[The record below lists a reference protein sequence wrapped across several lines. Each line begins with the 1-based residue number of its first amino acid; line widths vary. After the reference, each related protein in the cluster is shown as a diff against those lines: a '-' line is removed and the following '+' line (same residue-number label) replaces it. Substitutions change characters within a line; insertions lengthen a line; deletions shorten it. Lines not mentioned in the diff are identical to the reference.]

1 MNFLIVGLGNPGK
14 AYKNTRHNAGED
26 LIDLLADSHN
36 ATFREEDKF
45 LSSYCS
51 IVVNNHKVHLSKP
64 HRYMNESGLSVS
76 KVCNYLDIPLENT
89 LIMHDDLDLPHGI
102 IRLKD
107 SGGHGGHNGLRDI
120 ENSLGSATFKRLRI
134 GIGHPGKSS
143 DVTNYVLSK
152 FSSKE
157 RETLEK
163 SMEASLI
170 PLNLFLEGSWEEA
183 LLNLHT
189 IEK

>member
-1 MNFLIVGLGNPGK
+1 
-14 AYKNTRHNAGED
+14 
-26 LIDLLADSHN
+26 
-36 ATFREEDKF
+36 
-45 LSSYCS
+45 
-51 IVVNNHKVHLSKP
+51 
-64 HRYMNESGLSVS
+64 
-76 KVCNYLDIPLENT
+76 
-89 LIMHDDLDLPHGI
+89 
-102 IRLKD
+102 
-107 SGGHGGHNGLRDI
+107 LRDI

-157 RETLEK
+157 REILEK